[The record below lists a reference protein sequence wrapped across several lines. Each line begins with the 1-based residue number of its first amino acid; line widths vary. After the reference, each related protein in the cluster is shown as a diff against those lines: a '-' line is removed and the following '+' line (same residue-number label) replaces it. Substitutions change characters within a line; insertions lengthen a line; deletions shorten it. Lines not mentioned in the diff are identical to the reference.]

1 MDVNVDMHWRCR
13 GGMYKHMRHVIDV
26 KVDDYWDNYF

>member
-13 GGMYKHMRHVIDV
+13 GCLHERMGHVVDV
-26 KVDDYWDNYF
+26 KVDSYFDDYF